1 MQRLK
6 GIGVSPGTGAGR
18 AVVLIQRAQ
27 VVRFSIPEP
36 RIDGEI
42 GRLAEA
48 RRRSAAQLDRIQKRL
63 LGGDLSTLFE
73 AQRLML
79 DDPMLLP
86 RAATIISER
95 RVNAEWAL
103 QEVFD
108 HRARSSTA
116 SRIPT
121 CANVKA
127 IWPTS
132 WAVFA

>member
-1 MQRLK
+1 VQRLK

-108 HRARSSTA
+108 HLGAIFDGIEGDLTIQGLAMLYARTQSA
-116 SRIPT
+116 
-121 CANVKA
+121 A
-127 IWPTS
+127 
-132 WAVFA
+132 